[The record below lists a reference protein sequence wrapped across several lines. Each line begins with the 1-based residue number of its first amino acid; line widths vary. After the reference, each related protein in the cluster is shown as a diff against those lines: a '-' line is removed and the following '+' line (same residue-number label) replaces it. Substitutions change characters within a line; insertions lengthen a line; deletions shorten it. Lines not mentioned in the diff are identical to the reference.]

1 MPRLNILYGD
11 RQRNSWGDE
20 FLAMKWLL
28 DILKGTW
35 LGHPLHPILAHI
47 PMAMWPSALIF
58 DLLSQRQI
66 GGNAIVR
73 LSFYAIVFGLATALL
88 AVPAGLVDWSGIKK
102 EKPAWKIGLYHMLLN
117 LVVAIL
123 FAFNLYLR
131 WPTFRKATEV
141 DSIPLLLSAIGTLI
155 LSVSA
160 YLGGRMVYEYGISV
174 ARMSKKKWRKLAAA
188 GGANLPTE

>member
-1 MPRLNILYGD
+1 
-11 RQRNSWGDE
+11 
-20 FLAMKWLL
+20 MKWLL

-58 DLLSQRQI
+58 DLLSQRQV
-66 GGNAIVR
+66 GGNSIVR
-73 LSFYAIVFGLATALL
+73 LSFYAIAFGLAAAII
-88 AVPAGLVDWSGIKK
+88 AVPTGLVDWSGIKR

-123 FAFNLYLR
+123 FAVNLYLR
-131 WPTFRKATEV
+131 WPTFHEATQV
-141 DSIPLLLSAIGTLI
+141 DQIPLLLSAVGTLI
-155 LSVSA
+155 LIVSA

-188 GGANLPTE
+188 GGANLPEE

>member
-1 MPRLNILYGD
+1 
-11 RQRNSWGDE
+11 
-20 FLAMKWLL
+20 MKWLL

-47 PMAMWPSALIF
+47 PVAMWPSALIF

-66 GGNAIVR
+66 GGNAVVR

-88 AVPAGLVDWSGIKK
+88 AVPTGLVDWSGIKK

-123 FAFNLYLR
+123 FAVNLYLR
-131 WPTFRKATEV
+131 WPNFRKATEV

-155 LSVSA
+155 LIGSA